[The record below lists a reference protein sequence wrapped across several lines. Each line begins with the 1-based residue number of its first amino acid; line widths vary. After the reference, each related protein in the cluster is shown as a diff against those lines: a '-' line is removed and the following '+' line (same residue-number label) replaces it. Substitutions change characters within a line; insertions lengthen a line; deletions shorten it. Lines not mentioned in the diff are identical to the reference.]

1 MTKQLFLNE
10 LSAALHGLPREERYR
25 TLSYYDELID
35 DRMEDGQSEE
45 DAVESLGSP
54 EQIAREI
61 LGEEEPPV
69 STGTGRKVWMII
81 LLVLGFPFWGSLLLA
96 AAIVLLCVYICL
108 FLPAFVL
115 GVMALAFLA
124 GALIGVVG
132 TPFLIWDVGLLT
144 GGLPA
149 GLFQLGMSVALLG
162 LAVLSALGFYF
173 TGKATV
179 KAGRAIWRGIRR
191 NFSKKGRVVV

>member
-25 TLSYYDELID
+25 TLRYYDELID

-45 DAVESLGSP
+45 EAVSGLGEP
-54 EQIAREI
+54 EQVAREI
-61 LGEEEPPV
+61 LGEEEPAV
-69 STGTGRKVWMII
+69 STGTGRKVWIII
-81 LLVLGFPFWGSLLLA
+81 LLVLGFPFWGILLLA
-96 AAIVLLCVYICL
+96 AVIVLLCVYLCL

-115 GVMALAFLA
+115 GVLALASLA
-124 GALIGVVG
+124 GAVVGVAG
-132 TPFLIWDVGLLT
+132 TPFLILDVGLFT

-149 GLFQLGMSVALLG
+149 GLFQLGLSVALLG

-179 KAGRAIWRGIRR
+179 KAARAIWRWIRR
-191 NFSKKGRVVV
+191 SFSKKGRVVV

>member
-45 DAVESLGSP
+45 EAVESLGSP

-179 KAGRAIWRGIRR
+179 KAGRAIWRWIRR
-191 NFSKKGRVVV
+191 SFSKKGRVVA

>member
-45 DAVESLGSP
+45 DAVENLGSP

-115 GVMALAFLA
+115 GVLALGCLA
-124 GALIGVVG
+124 SALVGVVG
-132 TPFLIWDVGLLT
+132 TPVLMLDVGLFT

-149 GLFQLGMSVALLG
+149 GLFQLGLSVALLG

-173 TGKATV
+173 TGRATV
-179 KAGRAIWRGIRR
+179 KAAKAIWRGIRR
-191 NFSKKGRVVV
+191 SFAKKGRVVA

>member
-25 TLSYYDELID
+25 TLTYYDELID

-173 TGKATV
+173 TGKVTV
-179 KAGRAIWRGIRR
+179 KAGRAIWRWIRR
-191 NFSKKGRVVV
+191 SFSKKGRVVA

>member
-25 TLSYYDELID
+25 TLRYYDELID

-45 DAVESLGSP
+45 EAVSGLGEP
-54 EQIAREI
+54 EQVAREI
-61 LGEEEPPV
+61 LGEEEAPA
-69 STGTGRKVWMII
+69 STGKGRKVWLIV
-81 LLVLGFPFWGSLLLA
+81 LLALGFHLWVSMLLA
-96 AAIVLLCVYICL
+96 AVIVLLCVYLCL

-115 GVMALAFLA
+115 GVLALASLA
-124 GALIGVVG
+124 GAVVG
-132 TPFLIWDVGLLT
+132 VAGKPLPILDVCLLT

-149 GLFQLGMSVALLG
+149 GLFQLGLSVALLG

-179 KAGRAIWRGIRR
+179 KAGRAIWRWIRR
-191 NFSKKGRVVV
+191 SFSKKGRVVV

>member
-69 STGTGRKVWMII
+69 STGTGRKVWLII

-132 TPFLIWDVGLLT
+132 TPFRIWDVGLLT

-162 LAVLSALGFYF
+162 LAVLSALGVYF

-179 KAGRAIWRGIRR
+179 KAGRAIWRWIRR
-191 NFSKKGRVVV
+191 SFAKQGRVVA

>member
-45 DAVESLGSP
+45 EAVESLGSP

-69 STGTGRKVWMII
+69 STGTGRKVWLII

-173 TGKATV
+173 TGKATA
-179 KAGRAIWRGIRR
+179 KAARAIWRGIRR
-191 NFSKKGRVVV
+191 SFSKKGRIAA

>member
-45 DAVESLGSP
+45 EAVESLGSP

-69 STGTGRKVWMII
+69 STGTGRKVWLII

-162 LAVLSALGFYF
+162 LAVLSVLGFYF

-179 KAGRAIWRGIRR
+179 KAGRAIWRWIRR
-191 NFSKKGRVVV
+191 SFAKKGRVVA

>member
-10 LSAALHGLPREERYR
+10 LSAALHGLSREERYR

-35 DRMEDGQSEE
+35 DRVEDGQSEE
-45 DAVESLGSP
+45 EAVESLGSP

-61 LGEEEPPV
+61 LGEEEPAP
-69 STGTGRKVWMII
+69 STSKGRKVWLIV
-81 LLVLGFPFWGSLLLA
+81 LLVLGFPLWGSLLLT
-96 AAIVLLCVYICL
+96 AAILLLCVYICL
-108 FLPAFVL
+108 FLPVFLL
-115 GVMALAFLA
+115 GVLALVCLA
-124 GALIGVVG
+124 SALIGVVG
-132 TPFLIWDVGLLT
+132 TPFLIVDVGLLT

-173 TGKATV
+173 AGKATV

-191 NFSKKGRVVV
+191 SFSKKGRVVV

>member
-25 TLSYYDELID
+25 TLRYYDELID

-45 DAVESLGSP
+45 EAVSGLGEP
-54 EQIAREI
+54 EQVAREI
-61 LGEEEPPV
+61 LGEEEAPA
-69 STGTGRKVWMII
+69 STGKGRKVWLIV
-81 LLVLGFPFWGSLLLA
+81 LLALGFPLWGSLLLA
-96 AAIVLLCVYICL
+96 AVIVLLCVYLCL

-115 GVMALAFLA
+115 GVLALASLA
-124 GALIGVVG
+124 GAVVGVAG
-132 TPFLIWDVGLLT
+132 TPFLILDVGLFA

-173 TGKATV
+173 TGKDTA
-179 KAGRAIWRGIRR
+179 KAARAIWRGIRHS
-191 NFSKKGRVVV
+191 FSKKGRIAA

>member
-35 DRMEDGQSEE
+35 DRVEDGQSEE
-45 DAVESLGSP
+45 EAVESLGSP

-61 LGEEEPPV
+61 LGEEEPAP
-69 STGTGRKVWMII
+69 STSKGRKVWLIV
-81 LLVLGFPFWGSLLLA
+81 LLVLGFPLWGSLLLT
-96 AAIVLLCVYICL
+96 AAILLLCVYICL
-108 FLPAFVL
+108 FLPVFLL

-132 TPFLIWDVGLLT
+132 TPFLIVDVGLLT

-173 TGKATV
+173 TGKVTV

-191 NFSKKGRVVV
+191 SFSKKGRVVV

>member
-25 TLSYYDELID
+25 TLRYYDELID

-45 DAVESLGSP
+45 EAVSGLGEP
-54 EQIAREI
+54 EQVAREI
-61 LGEEEPPV
+61 LGEEEPAV
-69 STGTGRKVWMII
+69 STGTGRKVWIII
-81 LLVLGFPFWGSLLLA
+81 LLVLGFPFWGILLLA
-96 AAIVLLCVYICL
+96 AVIVLLCVYLCL

-115 GVMALAFLA
+115 GVLALASLA
-124 GALIGVVG
+124 GAVVGVAG
-132 TPFLIWDVGLLT
+132 TPFLILDVGLFT

-149 GLFQLGMSVALLG
+149 GLFQLGLSVALLG

-173 TGKATV
+173 TGKATA
-179 KAGRAIWRGIRR
+179 KAGRAIWRWIRR
-191 NFSKKGRVVV
+191 SFSKKGRIAA

>member
-25 TLSYYDELID
+25 TLRYYDELID

-45 DAVESLGSP
+45 EAVSGLGEP
-54 EQIAREI
+54 EQVAREI
-61 LGEEEPPV
+61 LGEEEPAV
-69 STGTGRKVWMII
+69 STGTGRKVWLIV
-81 LLVLGFPFWGSLLLA
+81 LLVLGFPLRGSLLLA
-96 AAIVLLCVYICL
+96 AAIRLLCVYICL

-179 KAGRAIWRGIRR
+179 KAGRAIWRWIRR
-191 NFSKKGRVVV
+191 SFAKKGRVVA

>member
-35 DRMEDGQSEE
+35 DRVEDGQSEE

-96 AAIVLLCVYICL
+96 AAIVLMCVYICL

-115 GVMALAFLA
+115 GVMTLAFLA

-191 NFSKKGRVVV
+191 SFSKKGRVVV

>member
-25 TLSYYDELID
+25 TLRYYDELID

-45 DAVESLGSP
+45 EAVSGLGEP
-54 EQIAREI
+54 EQVAREI
-61 LGEEEPPV
+61 LGEEEAPA
-69 STGTGRKVWMII
+69 STGKGRKVWLIV
-81 LLVLGFPFWGSLLLA
+81 LLALGFPLWGSLLLA
-96 AAIVLLCVYICL
+96 AVIVLLCVYLCL

-115 GVMALAFLA
+115 GVLALASLA
-124 GALIGVVG
+124 GAVVGVVG
-132 TPFLIWDVGLLT
+132 TPFLILDVGLFT

-149 GLFQLGMSVALLG
+149 GLFQLGLSVALLG

-179 KAGRAIWRGIRR
+179 KAGRAIWRWIRR
-191 NFSKKGRVVV
+191 SFSKKGRVVV

>member
-45 DAVESLGSP
+45 DAVENLGSP

-149 GLFQLGMSVALLG
+149 GLFQLGLSVALLG

-173 TGKATV
+173 TGRATV
-179 KAGRAIWRGIRR
+179 KAAKAIWRWIRR
-191 NFSKKGRVVV
+191 SFAKKGRVVA

>member
-45 DAVESLGSP
+45 DAVENLGSP

-69 STGTGRKVWMII
+69 STGTGRKVWLII

-124 GALIGVVG
+124 SALIGVVG
-132 TPFLIWDVGLLT
+132 TPFLIVDVGLLT

-149 GLFQLGMSVALLG
+149 GLFQLGLSVALLG

-191 NFSKKGRVVV
+191 SFSKKGRVVV

>member
-45 DAVESLGSP
+45 EAVESLGSP

-61 LGEEEPPV
+61 QGEEEPPV
-69 STGTGRKVWMII
+69 STGTGRKVWLII

-115 GVMALAFLA
+115 GVLALAFFA

-132 TPFLIWDVGLLT
+132 TPIRIWDVGLLT

-179 KAGRAIWRGIRR
+179 KAGRAIWRWIRR
-191 NFSKKGRVVV
+191 SFAKKGRVVA

>member
-10 LSAALHGLPREERYR
+10 LAAALHSLPREERYR
-25 TLSYYDELID
+25 TLGYYDELID

-45 DAVESLGSP
+45 DAVASLGEP
-54 EQIAREI
+54 QQVAREI
-61 LGEEEPPV
+61 LGEEEPAP
-69 STGTGRKVWMII
+69 STSRGRKVWLIV
-81 LLVLGFPFWGSLLLA
+81 LLVLGFPLWGSLLLT
-96 AAIVLLCVYICL
+96 AAILLLCVYICL
-108 FLPAFVL
+108 FLPVFLL
-115 GVMALAFLA
+115 GVLALAFLA

-132 TPFLIWDVGLLT
+132 TPFLIVDVGLLT

-149 GLFQLGMSVALLG
+149 GLFQLGLSVALLG

-179 KAGRAIWRGIRR
+179 KAGRAIWRWIRR
-191 NFSKKGRVVV
+191 SFAKKGRVVA

>member
-25 TLSYYDELID
+25 TLRYYDELID

-45 DAVESLGSP
+45 EAVSGLGEP
-54 EQIAREI
+54 EQVAREI
-61 LGEEEPPV
+61 LGEEEPAV
-69 STGTGRKVWMII
+69 STGTGRKVWIII

-96 AAIVLLCVYICL
+96 AVIVLLCVYLCL

-115 GVMALAFLA
+115 GVLALASLA
-124 GALIGVVG
+124 GAVVGVAG
-132 TPFLIWDVGLLT
+132 TPFLILDVGLFT

-149 GLFQLGMSVALLG
+149 GLFQLGLSVALLG

-179 KAGRAIWRGIRR
+179 KAGRAIWRWIRR
-191 NFSKKGRVVV
+191 SFSKKGRVVV

>member
-45 DAVESLGSP
+45 DAVENLGSP

-69 STGTGRKVWMII
+69 STGTGRKVWLII

-179 KAGRAIWRGIRR
+179 KAGRAIWRWIRR
-191 NFSKKGRVVV
+191 SFAKKGRVVA